1 MLDDVPQAVNDG
13 PFTVVEDALS
23 NVVSGSVLTN
33 DLHGNGQVGA
43 DGRSFDGWLSS
54 DPGVL
59 AQYGTLLLNADGSYS
74 FTLDNSL
81 AATQALNPGE
91 VKSMSFDYRIV
102 DSDGD
107 TSTATLTIRVEGSD
121 DGVSLSG
128 LDGEGGE
135 VTVSDANLADGSAAN
150 GALLTQGG
158 VFSFNAP
165 DGVQS
170 LSVGGVSLITAGV
183 AVATPVVIPSGLGNS
198 LTVTAIS
205 FNPATGAGSV
215 SYSYTLLDNENH
227 VQPGNDTSLGESFAV
242 VLVDEDGDSTND
254 SLDVTVLDDVPQF
267 NSVMD
272 AVLSSHTHVAFDGR
286 YDANFGADGLDYLS
300 VALAGSGLYGGSAV
314 TFVQGAPD
322 VDGVVRVDVTNGL
335 NVVLFS
341 FYYETTTSA
350 ASDGGDGTVSFN
362 AFTNPLDPD
371 HSQFFTLTVNP
382 DGTYTFDMISNTVI
396 STTTVD
402 GEDFTAFGPTYSVY
416 TADGVPGTSDLP
428 SLIIYGSDGDGVTD
442 ADDQV
447 NASSQGIGVKTP
459 TIGSGESLTFDFEKD
474 QSYVKFSLQQFSGGG
489 SATFM
494 ILLDGAVFDFYP
506 LLAADGLTITKPS
519 SGDAWVEVIVT
530 ENVGLIGTWAQTG
543 TAAEPVYTLYVGTQF
558 DDLKLEHDAGSL
570 KFNVNHITYDQT
582 IAVEDL
588 QLNFNLAATDL
599 DGDKAV
605 LGDQLTV
612 MMLDP
617 SEPVAATAVGADAND
632 GVVLVGNGEADVITG
647 GTGND
652 ILIGES
658 DNDQLYGGGGNDL
671 LDGGSGNDLLDGGT
685 GSDTA
690 SYMDA
695 GAGVTVDLNIVGAQ
709 NTVGAGQD
717 TLVSIENL
725 TGSDYDDILTGDD
738 GDNVLIGGGGQ
749 DTLTGND
756 GSDTFKWDSG
766 DASAGVDVIQYFQVG
781 LGGDV
786 LDISELLSG
795 ASDNATA
802 LEQYLTFSQ
811 GPGGSTTLVI
821 DVDGVAGGTT
831 QTIQFDSLD
840 LTAGGTLSNHDI
852 IQSLLDTENL
862 KVVGP

>member
-1 MLDDVPQAVNDG
+1 
-13 PFTVVEDALS
+13 
-23 NVVSGSVLTN
+23 
-33 DLHGNGQVGA
+33 
-43 DGRSFDGWLSS
+43 
-54 DPGVL
+54 
-59 AQYGTLLLNADGSYS
+59 
-74 FTLDNSL
+74 
-81 AATQALNPGE
+81 
-91 VKSMSFDYRIV
+91 
-102 DSDGD
+102 
-107 TSTATLTIRVEGSD
+107 
-121 DGVSLSG
+121 
-128 LDGEGGE
+128 
-135 VTVSDANLADGSAAN
+135 
-150 GALLTQGG
+150 
-158 VFSFNAP
+158 
-165 DGVQS
+165 
-170 LSVGGVSLITAGV
+170 
-183 AVATPVVIPSGLGNS
+183 
-198 LTVTAIS
+198 
-205 FNPATGAGSV
+205 
-215 SYSYTLLDNENH
+215 
-227 VQPGNDTSLGESFAV
+227 ESFAV
-242 VLVDEDGDSTND
+242 VLVDEDGDSTNG

-272 AVLSSHTHVAFDGR
+272 AVLSSHTHVTFDGR

-300 VALAGSGLYGGSAV
+300 VALASSGLYGGSAV
-314 TFVQGAPD
+314 TFVLGAPD

-341 FYYETTTSA
+341 FYYETTISA

-382 DGTYTFDMISNTVI
+382 DGTYTFDMVSNTVI

-459 TIGSGESLTFDFEKD
+459 TIGSGESLMFDFEKN

-494 ILLDGAVFDFYP
+494 ILLNGVIFDFYP

-530 ENVGLIGTWAQTG
+530 ENVGQIGTWAQTG
-543 TAAEPVYTLYVGTQF
+543 TAAEPVYTLYVGSQF
-558 DDLKLEHDAGSL
+558 DGLTLEHDAGSL

-588 QLNFNLAATDL
+588 QLNFNLAATDM
-599 DGDKAV
+599 DGDTSA
-605 LGDQLTV
+605 LAEPLTV

-617 SEPVAATAVGADAND
+617 SEPVSATAVGADAND
-632 GVVLVGNGEADVITG
+632 GVVLVGNGEADVLTG
-647 GTGND
+647 GMGDD
-652 ILIGES
+652 ILLGKS

-671 LDGGSGNDLLDGGT
+671 LDGGSGDDLLDGGA

-725 TGSDYDDILTGDD
+725 TGSSYDDILTGDD
-738 GDNVLIGGGGQ
+738 SDNVLIGGGGQ
-749 DTLTGND
+749 DILTGNG
-756 GSDTFKWDSG
+756 GSDTFKWGSG
-766 DASAGVDVIQYFQVG
+766 DASAGVDVIKDFQVG
-781 LGGDV
+781 VGGDV
-786 LDISELLSG
+786 LDLSELLSG
-795 ASDNATA
+795 EHANATS
-802 LEQYLTFSQ
+802 LDQFLTFSS
-811 GPGGSTTLVI
+811 GPGSGKTTLVI
-821 DVDGVAGGTT
+821 DLDGSGAGTTT
-831 QTIQFDSLD
+831 QTIQFDNID
-840 LTAGGTLSNHDI
+840 LTMGGTRSDQQI
-852 IQSLLDTENL
+852 IDEMLLNGNL
-862 KVVGP
+862 KVDP

>member
-1 MLDDVPQAVNDG
+1 
-13 PFTVVEDALS
+13 
-23 NVVSGSVLTN
+23 
-33 DLHGNGQVGA
+33 
-43 DGRSFDGWLSS
+43 
-54 DPGVL
+54 
-59 AQYGTLLLNADGSYS
+59 
-74 FTLDNSL
+74 
-81 AATQALNPGE
+81 
-91 VKSMSFDYRIV
+91 
-102 DSDGD
+102 
-107 TSTATLTIRVEGSD
+107 
-121 DGVSLSG
+121 
-128 LDGEGGE
+128 
-135 VTVSDANLADGSAAN
+135 
-150 GALLTQGG
+150 
-158 VFSFNAP
+158 
-165 DGVQS
+165 
-170 LSVGGVSLITAGV
+170 
-183 AVATPVVIPSGLGNS
+183 
-198 LTVTAIS
+198 
-205 FNPATGAGSV
+205 
-215 SYSYTLLDNENH
+215 
-227 VQPGNDTSLGESFAV
+227 V

-254 SLDVTVLDDVPQF
+254 SLDVTVQDDVPTAYADVNDVGEGGEVTGNVLTDGQDDVFGADGEPVGGGVIGVRAADGDLTTAASGNLGVSIPGAYGNLILYADGSYTYQATADVVPPPAVDVFVYSITDQDGDISTTTLSITLNNVEILTSADDGMVYEAGLPTGSDADADSEIANGQLNASGGTGPYTYSLLSSGSGGFGTLLLNPDGSYTYTLESPYDTNPAINDGNNVEENRDSFTYQVMDANGNTATGTLYIDIVDDVPQF

-766 DASAGVDVIQYFQVG
+766 DASAGVDVIQDFQVG

-821 DVDGVAGGTT
+821 DIDGVAGGTT